1 MSTPE
6 TNVGMNDDQGT
17 VAASRTRW
25 KWVAAGVAAVVVVGG
40 ALGTSAV
47 RSSNEGVAGSLQATT
62 IEGGRG
68 EVKTL
73 TLEGWRIP
81 ANGPLVLDSA
91 EGSAVD
97 AAGNLYI
104 AAGTRVQKITA
115 ATLGNTTLA
124 TATNTTLAGTP
135 SSGYVDGTG
144 TAARFKGAQG
154 VAVGKD
160 GTVYV
165 ADAFDN
171 RIRKIT
177 AAGDVTT
184 LAGSGVAGFADGSG
198 AAAKF
203 NGPTKI
209 AVDGIGTV
217 YVLDSYRIRKI
228 TPAGAVTTLAGNGS
242 RGFADGALA
251 NGVSAARLDTRGIA
265 IDRNCTSACVLYLA
279 DYYAI
284 RSLDT
289 TTGQVTTLAGNTY
302 GGSGTA
308 NGVGAAAFFN
318 QLSAIT
324 VFKDPGSVGSGIV
337 WVADGRNG
345 NPVIRQFD
353 IASRTV
359 TSVAGNTASTG
370 FVDGIGSAA
379 KFNVLPGISV
389 TMDGKTLYAIDS
401 SQPSPYFRP
410 VIRKVT

>member
-1 MSTPE
+1 MSTPG
-6 TNVGMNDDQGT
+6 TNAGMNDDQDG
-17 VAASRTRW
+17 VPASRTRW

-40 ALGTSAV
+40 ALGVSAV

-68 EVKTL
+68 EVTTL
-73 TLEGWRIP
+73 TQAGWRI
-81 ANGPLVLDSA
+81 NGQGPLVLDSA

-97 AAGNLYI
+97 DAGNLYI
-104 AAGTRVQKITA
+104 AAGTRVQKITPS
-115 ATLGNTTLA
+115 TLANTTLA
-124 TATNTTLAGTP
+124 TVANTTLAGTI

-144 TAARFKGAQG
+144 AAARFKGVQG

-177 AAGDVTT
+177 AAGVVTT

-198 AAAKF
+198 TAAKF

-209 AVDGIGTV
+209 AVDGSGTV
-217 YVLDSYRIRKI
+217 YVLDKSRIRKI
-228 TPAGAVTTLAGNGS
+228 TPAGVVTTLAGNGS
-242 RGFADGALA
+242 RGFADGI
-251 NGVSAARLDTRGIA
+251 GSAAGLDTRGIA

-279 DYYAI
+279 DYFAI

-289 TTGQVTTLAGNTY
+289 TTGQVTTLAGNNY

-308 NGVGAAAFFN
+308 NGVGNAAFFN
-318 QLSAIT
+318 QLSALT
-324 VFKDPGSVGSGIV
+324 VFKVPGSVGPGVV

-370 FVDGIGSAA
+370 LVDGIGSAA
-379 KFNVLPGISV
+379 KFNVLPAISV

-401 SQPSPYFRP
+401 SQPSPYFSP
-410 VIRKVT
+410 VIRRVT

>member
-1 MSTPE
+1 MSAPG
-6 TNVGMNDDQGT
+6 TNAGMNDDQDG
-17 VAASRTRW
+17 VPASRTRW

-40 ALGTSAV
+40 ALGVSAV

-73 TLEGWRIP
+73 TPAGWRI
-81 ANGPLVLDSA
+81 NGQGLLVLDSA

-97 AAGNLYI
+97 DAGNLYI
-104 AAGTRVQKITA
+104 AAGPRVQKFTPSILA
-115 ATLGNTTLA
+115 SPTTRA
-124 TATNTTLAGTP
+124 TATNTTLAGNG

-177 AAGDVTT
+177 AAGVVTT

-198 AAAKF
+198 TAAKF

-217 YVLDSYRIRKI
+217 YVLDKSRIRKI
-228 TPAGAVTTLAGNGS
+228 TSAGVVTTLAGNGS
-242 RGFADGALA
+242 RGFADGI
-251 NGVSAARLDTRGIA
+251 GSAAGLDTRGIA

-289 TTGQVTTLAGNTY
+289 TTGQVTTLAGNSY

-318 QLSAIT
+318 QLSALT
-324 VFKDPGSVGSGIV
+324 VFKDPGSVGPGVV

-370 FVDGIGSAA
+370 LVDGIGSAA
-379 KFNVLPGISV
+379 KFNVLPAISV
-389 TMDGKTLYAIDS
+389 TSDGKTLYVIDNRQQLPYNDPAI
-401 SQPSPYFRP
+401 R
-410 VIRKVT
+410 RVT

>member
-124 TATNTTLAGTP
+124 TAANTTLAGTL
-135 SSGYVDGTG
+135 SSGYVDATG

-177 AAGDVTT
+177 AAGVVTT

-198 AAAKF
+198 TAAKF
-203 NGPTKI
+203 NAPTKI
-209 AVDGIGTV
+209 AVDGSGIV
-217 YVLDSYRIRKI
+217 YVLDKSRIRKI
-228 TPAGAVTTLAGNGS
+228 TPAGVVTTLAGNGS
-242 RGFADGALA
+242 RGFADGI
-251 NGVSAARLDTRGIA
+251 GSAAGLDTRGIA

-279 DYYAI
+279 DYFAI

-289 TTGQVTTLAGNTY
+289 TTGQVTTLAGNNY

-308 NGVGAAAFFN
+308 NGVGNTAFFN

-324 VFKDPGSVGSGIV
+324 MHKDPGSVGPGVV

-370 FVDGIGSAA
+370 LVDGIGSAA

-401 SQPSPYFRP
+401 AQPSPYFRP

>member
-6 TNVGMNDDQGT
+6 TNAGMNDDHDT
-17 VAASRTRW
+17 APASRTRW

-40 ALGTSAV
+40 ALGVSAV
-47 RSSNEGVAGSLQATT
+47 RSSNEGVAGSLQGSATG
-62 IEGGRG
+62 GGRG
-68 EVKTL
+68 EVTTL
-73 TLEGWRIP
+73 TPTGWRIP

-97 AAGNLYI
+97 DSGNLYI

-124 TATNTTLAGTP
+124 TATNTTLAGTL

-144 TAARFKGAQG
+144 TVARFKGAQG

-177 AAGDVTT
+177 AAGVVTT

-198 AAAKF
+198 TAAKF
-203 NGPTKI
+203 NAPTKI
-209 AVDGIGTV
+209 AVDGSGIV
-217 YVLDSYRIRKI
+217 YVLDKSRIRKI
-228 TPAGAVTTLAGNGS
+228 TPAGVVTTLAGNGS
-242 RGFADGALA
+242 RGFADGI
-251 NGVSAARLDTRGIA
+251 GSAAGLDTRGIA

-289 TTGQVTTLAGNTY
+289 TTGQVTTLAGNSY

-308 NGVGAAAFFN
+308 NGVGAVAFFN

-324 VFKDPGSVGSGIV
+324 LHKDPGVVGPGV
-337 WVADGRNG
+337 LWVADGRNG
-345 NPVIRQFD
+345 YPVIRQFD
-353 IASRTV
+353 IATRTV
-359 TSVAGNTASTG
+359 TSVAGNTAATG
-370 FVDGIGSAA
+370 LVNGTGSAA
-379 KFNVLPGISV
+379 AFNVLPALSV
-389 TMDGKTLYAIDS
+389 IKDGKTLYVIDS
-401 SQPSPYFRP
+401 SQLSPYFSA
-410 VIRKVT
+410 VIRRVT